1 MEENKSWRKSG
12 SFVEAL
18 GHAWHGLQFGWGAER
33 NIKIQVGLTLV
44 ALVAGWALGLPARDM
59 ALIAI
64 ASGLV
69 LALEMVNTAI
79 EEVSNVISDSYHHH
93 LAEAKRH
100 QLHIHKRSIPGL
112 QFDIDTELDWRHYMG
127 RLHHWAL

>member
-93 LAEAKRH
+93 LRLVKDMAAGAV
-100 QLHIHKRSIPGL
+100 LVASVAAILVGL
-112 QFDIDTELDWRHYMG
+112 FIFLP
-127 RLHHWAL
+127 AII